1 MSLEEW
7 DAAIGSELR
16 ECMATL
22 RTWEKVFKKQD
33 PDGETAI
40 RHAFDTLAVAPMK
53 EWLKTYAETLL
64 TEAKKEF
71 RRRIHANMDLIN
83 KKVTEERHYM
93 FFEYT
98 DELHAKSTEWQAA
111 AEQLITDRTMT
122 NFLHF
127 DQLTQEFA
135 AMFDS
140 LKPYDVHISVAGNS
154 VLVVQ
159 TPAQE
164 N

>member
-7 DAAIGSELR
+7 DAAVGTELR

-22 RTWEKVFKKQD
+22 RTWEKVFKKQH
-33 PDGETAI
+33 PDGEAAI
-40 RHAFDTLAVAPMK
+40 RNAFDTLAVDPMK

-71 RRRIHANMDLIN
+71 SRRIHANMDLIN
-83 KKVTEERHYM
+83 KKVSEERHYM

-98 DELHAKSTEWQAA
+98 DELHAKSAEWQAA
-111 AEQLITDRTMT
+111 AEQLISDRKLTH
-122 NFLHF
+122 FLHF

-135 AMFDS
+135 DMLDS

-159 TPAQE
+159 TPAKE

>member
-1 MSLEEW
+1 
-7 DAAIGSELR
+7 
-16 ECMATL
+16 
-22 RTWEKVFKKQD
+22 
-33 PDGETAI
+33 
-40 RHAFDTLAVAPMK
+40 MK
-53 EWLKTYAETLL
+53 EWLKTYTETLL
-64 TEAKKEF
+64 TEAKKEV
-71 RRRIHANMDLIN
+71 RRRMHANMDLIT

-98 DELHAKSTEWQAA
+98 DELHTKSAEWTAA
-111 AEQLITDRTMT
+111 AHQLISDRTVT

-135 AMFDS
+135 DILDS